1 MPRLLLCL
9 CTVLLAQ
16 GCAVD
21 GGTPEDTVEGSDCFY
36 QSQIRTYQVIDEQYI
51 AVNLTANRVYL
62 VELWR
67 PARNLDR
74 TRRIAFKSPT
84 NRVCSGFSEVLVDG
98 GVRIR
103 SIQEIS
109 EAERDV
115 LLGEGET
122 DADSESPVDGAE
134 IEDVSGDE
142 PAQEQEE
149 DQQ

>member
-16 GCAVD
+16 GCAVSE
-21 GGTPEDTVEGSDCFY
+21 GAPEETGEGSDCFY
-36 QSQIRTYQVIDEQYI
+36 QNQIRNYQVIDEQYI
-51 AVNLTANRVYL
+51 VVNATANRVYL

-74 TRRIAFKSPT
+74 MRRIAFKSPT

-109 EAERDV
+109 EAERDA
-115 LLGEGET
+115 LLGQGET
-122 DADSESPVDGAE
+122 AGDSESPVDGAE
-134 IEDVSGDE
+134 IEEVAGDE